1 MIFQRHSRCGSCASV
16 SPVAEDRDNFRQ
28 SEIQNLG
35 VTTLGD
41 ENVCGLDVPMHDA
54 SGVGSIERVSN
65 LNAQRQ
71 HCFNL

>member
-1 MIFQRHSRCGSCASV
+1 
-16 SPVAEDRDNFRQ
+16 
-28 SEIQNLG
+28 
-35 VTTLGD
+35 
-41 ENVCGLDVPMHDA
+41 MHDA